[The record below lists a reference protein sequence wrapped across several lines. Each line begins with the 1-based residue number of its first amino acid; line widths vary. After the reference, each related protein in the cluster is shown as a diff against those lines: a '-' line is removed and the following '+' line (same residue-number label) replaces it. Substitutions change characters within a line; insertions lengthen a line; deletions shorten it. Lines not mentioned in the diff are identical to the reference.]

1 MPGQLRMADEPDY
14 LSLQAHYERKLREYG
29 DNHRGVDWP
38 NKADA
43 EKRYD
48 VMLDLV
54 GDPAMPASLLDIGC
68 GLAHLY
74 DRIVEKQWDRIL
86 FYEGL
91 DISPAFI
98 TACRRKYPQIRFHE
112 ADILAPGS
120 GLAPA
125 RQYDYAILNGVFTE
139 KLAMS
144 HAEMSNFF
152 QKMLMAAFEFARKGV
167 AFNVMSKHVDWERS
181 DLFHLPFDEMA
192 GFVTRNVTRNFV
204 IRNDYGLF
212 EYTVYLYR

>member
-1 MPGQLRMADEPDY
+1 MAHESSY
-14 LSLQAHYERKLREYG
+14 LTLQEHYERKLREHG

-38 NKADA
+38 NRRDA

-48 VMLDLV
+48 VMLDMI
-54 GDPAMPASLLDIGC
+54 GSPASQASLLDIGC

-74 DRIVEKQWDRIL
+74 DWIVEKRWDTRL
-86 FYEGL
+86 TYEGL

-98 TACRRKYPQIRFHE
+98 AACRRKHPQIRFHE
-112 ADILAPGS
+112 LDILAPDS
-120 GLAPA
+120 VLPA
-125 RQYDYAILNGVFTE
+125 RQYDYVVLNGVFTE

-144 HAEMSNFF
+144 HAEMSDFF
-152 QKMLMAAFEFARKGV
+152 QRMLATTFEFARKGA
-167 AFNVMSKHVDWERS
+167 AFNVMSKHVDWERD
-181 DLFHLPFDEMA
+181 DLFHLPLDEMA
-192 GFVTRNVTRNFV
+192 AFVTRSLTRNFV

>member
-1 MPGQLRMADEPDY
+1 MTDEPSY
-14 LSLQAHYERKLREYG
+14 LTLREHYESRLREHG
-29 DNHRGVDWP
+29 DSHRGVDWP
-38 NKADA
+38 NKPDA
-43 EKRYD
+43 KKRYD
-48 VMLDLV
+48 VMLELI
-54 GDPAMPASLLDIGC
+54 GSSAAAASLLDIGC

-74 DRIVEKQWDRIL
+74 DRIVEKQWDKRL
-86 FYEGL
+86 SYEGL

-98 TACRRKYPQIRFHE
+98 AACRHKHPHIRFHE
-112 ADILAPGS
+112 VDILAPDS
-120 GLAPA
+120 ALLPA
-125 RQYDYAILNGVFTE
+125 RQYDYVVLNGVFTE

-144 HAEMSNFF
+144 HAEMSTFF
-152 QKMLMAAFEFARKGV
+152 QRMLATAYEFARKGV

-192 GFVTRNVTRNFV
+192 SFVTSKLTRDFV

>member
-1 MPGQLRMADEPDY
+1 MADEPSY
-14 LSLQAHYERKLREYG
+14 LMLQKHYESKLREHG

-38 NKADA
+38 NRADA

-48 VMLDLV
+48 VMLDV
-54 GDPAMPASLLDIGC
+54 IGNASTSVSLLDIGC

-74 DRIVEKQWDRIL
+74 ERIVERQRGTQL
-86 FYEGL
+86 TYEGL

-98 TACRRKYPQIRFHE
+98 ATCRRKFPQITFHQ
-112 ADILAPGS
+112 ADILASDS
-120 GLAPA
+120 GLLAA
-125 RQYDYAILNGVFTE
+125 CQYDYVILNGVFTE

-144 HAEMSNFF
+144 HSEMSSFF
-152 QKMLMAAFEFARKGV
+152 RRMLTAAFGFALKGV

-192 GFVTRNVTRNFV
+192 DFVTPNLTRNFV

-212 EYTVYLYR
+212 EYTVFLYR

>member
-1 MPGQLRMADEPDY
+1 MADDPSY
-14 LSLQAHYERKLREYG
+14 LTLQEHYERKLREHG

-38 NKADA
+38 NRPDA

-48 VMLDLV
+48 VMLDMI
-54 GDPAMPASLLDIGC
+54 GNSPTSASLLDIGC

-74 DRIVEKQWDRIL
+74 DRIVEKRWDTL
-86 FYEGL
+86 LTYEGL
-91 DISPAFI
+91 DVSPAFI
-98 TACRRKYPQIRFHE
+98 AACRRKHPHIEFHE
-112 ADILAPGS
+112 VDILAPDS
-120 GLAPA
+120 VLLPA
-125 RQYDYAILNGVFTE
+125 RQYDYVVLNGVFTE

-144 HAEMSNFF
+144 HAEMSGFF
-152 QKMLMAAFEFARKGV
+152 QRMLATAFEFARKGV
-167 AFNVMSKHVDWERS
+167 AFNVMSKHVDWERD

-192 GFVTRNVTRNFV
+192 GFVTRNLTRDFV

>member
-1 MPGQLRMADEPDY
+1 MVDEPSY
-14 LSLQAHYERKLREYG
+14 LVLQKHYESKLREHG

-38 NKADA
+38 NRADA

-48 VMLDLV
+48 VMLDV
-54 GDPAMPASLLDIGC
+54 ISSTSISASLLDIGC

-74 DRIVEKQWDRIL
+74 ERIVEKQRDTQL
-86 FYEGL
+86 TYEGL

-98 TACRRKYPQIRFHE
+98 AACRRKFPQITFHQV
-112 ADILAPGS
+112 DILTPDS
-120 GLAPA
+120 GLPAA
-125 RQYDYAILNGVFTE
+125 RQYDYVILNGVFTE

-144 HAEMSNFF
+144 HSEMSNFF
-152 QKMLMAAFEFARKGV
+152 QRMLIAAFEFARKGV

-192 GFVTRNVTRNFV
+192 AFVTRNLSRNFV
-204 IRNDYGLF
+204 IRNEYGLF
-212 EYTVYLYR
+212 EYTVFLYR

>member
-1 MPGQLRMADEPDY
+1 MTDEPSY
-14 LSLQAHYERKLREYG
+14 LTLREHYESRLREHG
-29 DNHRGVDWP
+29 DSHRGVDWP
-38 NKADA
+38 NRPDA

-48 VMLDLV
+48 VMLELIGSD
-54 GDPAMPASLLDIGC
+54 ATAASLLDVGC

-74 DRIVEKQWDRIL
+74 DRIVEKQWAKRL
-86 FYEGL
+86 TYEGL

-98 TACRRKYPQIRFHE
+98 AACRRKHPQLRFHE
-112 ADILAPGS
+112 ADILAPDAAF
-120 GLAPA
+120 LPA
-125 RQYDYAILNGVFTE
+125 RQYDYVVLNGVFTE

-144 HAEMSNFF
+144 HAEMSGFF
-152 QKMLMAAFEFARKGV
+152 QRMLATAYEFARKGV

-192 GFVTRNVTRNFV
+192 GFVTGKLTRHFV

>member
-1 MPGQLRMADEPDY
+1 MADRPSY
-14 LSLQAHYERKLREYG
+14 LTLQEHYEQRLREHG

-38 NKADA
+38 NRPDA

-48 VMLDLV
+48 VMLGLIRDTASPV
-54 GDPAMPASLLDIGC
+54 SLLDIGC

-74 DRIVEKQWDRIL
+74 ERIVERGLDTHL
-86 FYEGL
+86 SYEGL

-98 TACRRKYPQIRFHE
+98 AACHSKHPHIRFHE
-112 ADILAPGS
+112 ADILSANS
-120 GLAPA
+120 ALQPA
-125 RQYDYAILNGVFTE
+125 RQYDYVVLNGVFTE

-144 HAEMSNFF
+144 DAEMSGFF
-152 QKMLMAAFEFARKGV
+152 QSMLATAFDFARKGL
-167 AFNVMSKHVDWERS
+167 AFNVMSKHVDWERD

-192 GFVTRNVTRNFV
+192 GFVTKNLTRNFV
-204 IRNDYGLF
+204 IRNDYGLY

>member
-1 MPGQLRMADEPDY
+1 MADEPSY
-14 LSLQAHYERKLREYG
+14 LMLQKHYESKLREHG

-38 NKADA
+38 NRTDA

-48 VMLDLV
+48 VMLDLISNSSTSV
-54 GDPAMPASLLDIGC
+54 SLLDIGC

-74 DRIVEKQWDRIL
+74 ERIVEKQRGMQL
-86 FYEGL
+86 TYEGL

-98 TACRRKYPQIRFHE
+98 SACRRKFPQITFHQV
-112 ADILAPGS
+112 DILASDS
-120 GLAPA
+120 GVFAG
-125 RQYDYAILNGVFTE
+125 QYDYVILNGVFTE

-144 HAEMSNFF
+144 HSEMSSFF
-152 QKMLMAAFEFARKGV
+152 QRLLTAAFEFARKGV
-167 AFNVMSKHVDWERS
+167 AFNVMSKHVAWERR

-192 GFVTRNVTRNFV
+192 EFVTRNLTRNFV

-212 EYTVYLYR
+212 EYTVFLYR

>member
-1 MPGQLRMADEPDY
+1 MANEPSY
-14 LSLQAHYERKLREYG
+14 LTLQEHYERKLREHG

-38 NKADA
+38 NRPDA

-48 VMLDLV
+48 VMLDMI
-54 GDPAMPASLLDIGC
+54 GSTASQASLLDIRC

-74 DRIVEKQWDRIL
+74 DWIVEKRWDTHL
-86 FYEGL
+86 TYEGL

-98 TACRRKYPQIRFHE
+98 TACRRKHPQIRFHE
-112 ADILAPGS
+112 LDILAPDS
-120 GLAPA
+120 VLSA
-125 RQYDYAILNGVFTE
+125 RQYDYVVLNGVFTE

-144 HAEMSNFF
+144 HAEMSSFF
-152 QKMLMAAFEFARKGV
+152 QRMLATAFEFVRKGV
-167 AFNVMSKHVDWERS
+167 AFNVMSKHVDWERD

-192 GFVTRNVTRNFV
+192 GFVTRNLTRNFV

>member
-1 MPGQLRMADEPDY
+1 MANEPSY
-14 LSLQAHYERKLREYG
+14 LTLQEHYERKLREHG

-38 NKADA
+38 NRPDA

-48 VMLDLV
+48 VMLDMI
-54 GDPAMPASLLDIGC
+54 GSTASQASLLDIGC

-74 DRIVEKQWDRIL
+74 DRIVEKRWDTHL
-86 FYEGL
+86 TYEGL

-98 TACRRKYPQIRFHE
+98 TACRRKHPQIRFHE
-112 ADILAPGS
+112 LDILAPAS
-120 GLAPA
+120 VLPA
-125 RQYDYAILNGVFTE
+125 RQYDYVVLNGVFTE

-144 HAEMSNFF
+144 HAEMSGFF
-152 QKMLMAAFEFARKGV
+152 QRMLATAFEFARKGV
-167 AFNVMSKHVDWERS
+167 AFNVMSKHVDWERD

-192 GFVTRNVTRNFV
+192 GFVTRNLTRNFV